1 MEDIETADDHLKM
14 HLAISKD
21 MGWKDP
27 NALNLVVARNVLQ
40 EDLGRFNGRLHPY
53 HLDDDT
59 RDRLLAH
66 ARQDAAHA
74 LGNTAALLD
83 QIRSL
88 RRTMFVLIGLMISSL
103 VSVTA
108 LILLFY

>member
-14 HLAISKD
+14 QLAMSKD
-21 MGWKDP
+21 MGWKDH

-40 EDLGRFNGRLHPY
+40 EDLGRFAGRLHAY

-66 ARQDAAHA
+66 TRQDAAHA
-74 LGNTAALLD
+74 LCNTAVLLD
-83 QIRSL
+83 QI
-88 RRTMFVLIGLMISSL
+88 
-103 VSVTA
+103 
-108 LILLFY
+108 